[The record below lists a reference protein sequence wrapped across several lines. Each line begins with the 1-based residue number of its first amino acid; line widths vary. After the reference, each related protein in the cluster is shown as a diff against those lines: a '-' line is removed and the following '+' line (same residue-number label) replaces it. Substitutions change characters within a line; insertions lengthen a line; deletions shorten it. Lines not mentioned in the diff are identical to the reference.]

1 MPSNFDKDFSDA
13 LIISVTFKKVRA
25 REDKRPTKV
34 HNILLYANTGGKRR
48 KGVRAQKVALSNIDI
63 TGGFKNR

>member
-1 MPSNFDKDFSDA
+1 MHSLFQSR
-13 LIISVTFKKVRA
+13 SKKCA
-25 REDKRPTKV
+25 RYDKRPTKV